1 MFYLSSPIIVFLLST
16 FSCLIYLFVPDK
28 FCVKLINDDGEEKP
42 TIKWISITLE
52 EWDHEDS
59 SFYKYI
65 AIATSI
71 FHNNAF

>member
-1 MFYLSSPIIVFLLST
+1 MYVM
-16 FSCLIYLFVPDK
+16 Y
-28 FCVKLINDDGEEKP
+28 DGEEKP

-52 EWDHEDS
+52 VWDHEDS